1 MAREYKT
8 KEEVLL
14 RDVKTN
20 EIKTYKEWV
29 EIMPINKDDFCPT
42 PEKKVNFYIITDRLI
57 PIYD

>member
-1 MAREYKT
+1 MARKYKT

-20 EIKTYKEWV
+20 EIKTYKEWAESTIV
-29 EIMPINKDDFCPT
+29 GKNEKFTDSRDKIEFSIML
-42 PEKKVNFYIITDRLI
+42 EKLI

>member
-20 EIKTYKEWV
+20 EIKTYKEWAESTIV
-29 EIMPINKDDFCPT
+29 EEN
-42 PEKKVNFYIITDRLI
+42 EKFPDSKEKIEFYIMLEKLI